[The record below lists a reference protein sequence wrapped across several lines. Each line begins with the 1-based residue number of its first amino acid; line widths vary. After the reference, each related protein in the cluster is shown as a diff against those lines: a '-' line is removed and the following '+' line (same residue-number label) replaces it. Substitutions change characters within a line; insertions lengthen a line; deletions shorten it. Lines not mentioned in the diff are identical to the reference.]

1 MQESQNAGAAR
12 KDAALDRVEVTGSRL
27 KRALESAELPPLD
40 DDSKLSPTPWLARI
54 RARVNAA
61 DGSGARESLR
71 RFTARYPN
79 AQIPA
84 DLAPLR
90 K

>member
-1 MQESQNAGAAR
+1 MQESQKASDAR
-12 KDAALDRVEVTGSRL
+12 KDAALDRIEVAGSRL
-27 KRALESAELPPLD
+27 KRAEESAQLPPVD
-40 DDSKLSPTPWLARI
+40 DDTKLSPTPWLARI

-61 DGSGARESLR
+61 DGNGARESLR
-71 RFTARYPN
+71 RFMARYPN

-84 DLAPLR
+84 DLAPLQ

>member
-27 KRALESAELPPLD
+27 KRALASAELPPLD

-61 DGSGARESLR
+61 DGNGARESLR
-71 RFTARYPN
+71 RFSVRYPN